1 MIFLKIKTKFVIGL
15 SILFVLIIGIGT
27 LAYIEIRSTQQ
38 QYNQILE
45 NDEEIRYLLKTI
57 QYRTTAIS
65 NDERAYLLIDD
76 ASYIEEIQG
85 KKQEIL
91 EILSKIKD
99 KDLSS
104 KAQESLA
111 VLEKEIQA
119 FTEVSDKVLST
130 YLEDPKQALQLH
142 FTEERD
148 VRRNHMEPA
157 INKMITLIDKKT
169 SNDIAYVERDNQFT
183 NLLILMLLV
192 VAFIISLIIS
202 FVLWRSLKPLNQ
214 LQSSFEIVA
223 NGDLTE
229 NIPVKTKDEVGELSV
244 SLNKMIDTLRTTI
257 STIYSSANQV
267 AEAAEE
273 LSASS
278 DQSIKTTEQISHL
291 SQKSYSATEQQ
302 LSKFLDLVEIIE
314 KLSNDIRQVHENG
327 ESMDNLSKTAKTAA
341 EQGHTGM
348 ITVVSEM
355 NMISNSVGEISQI
368 IHGLGEKSSKIENI
382 VELISNIAE
391 QTNLLALNATI
402 EAARAGEHGKGFAV
416 VADEVRKLAEGSKNS
431 ANSVREVLAE
441 IQHETEAA
449 VHSME
454 NGLSKVQSGIDST
467 YQVKGTFQTISTSIS
482 HLSEKVAEVSQDVGD
497 MNKLNKKVERFVEEV
512 KELAETNT
520 LSTQESLAT
529 SQEQLATAEEI
540 SSSAN
545 TLSKLAD
552 KLQSMIT
559 KFKL

>member
-15 SILFVLIIGIGT
+15 SILFVLIMGIGT

-38 QYNQILE
+38 QYNQVLE
-45 NDEEIRYLLKTI
+45 NDEEVRYLLKTI
-57 QYRTTAIS
+57 QYRTSAIS
-65 NDERAYLLIDD
+65 NDERAYLLIGD
-76 ASYIEEIQG
+76 ASYTEEIQG

-91 EILSKIKD
+91 GILSKIKG
-99 KDLSS
+99 KELSS

-119 FTEVSDKVLST
+119 FTEVSDKVRSI

-148 VRRNHMEPA
+148 VRRNQMEPA
-157 INKMITLIDKKT
+157 ISKMITLIDEKT
-169 SNDIAYVERDNQFT
+169 ASDIAYVERDNQFT

-192 VAFIISLIIS
+192 VAFVISLIIS

-214 LQSSFEIVA
+214 LQSSFETVA

-257 STIYSSANQV
+257 STIYNSANQV
-267 AEAAEE
+267 ADAAEE

-278 DQSIKTTEQISHL
+278 EQSIKTTAQISHL

-302 LSKFLDLVEIIE
+302 LSKFLELVEVIE

-327 ESMDNLSKTAKTAA
+327 KAMGDLSKTAKTAA

-348 ITVVSEM
+348 TTVVSEM
-355 NMISNSVGEISQI
+355 NMISNSVGETSKI
-368 IHGLGEKSSKIENI
+368 IHGLGEKSSEIENI
-382 VELISNIAE
+382 VKLISNIAE
-391 QTNLLALNATI
+391 QTNLLALNAAI

-454 NGLSKVQSGIDST
+454 NGLSKVQSGINST
-467 YQVKGTFQTISTSIS
+467 HQVKGTFQTISTSIS
-482 HLSEKVAEVSQDVGD
+482 QLSEKVAEVSQDVGD
-497 MNKLNKKVERFVEEV
+497 MNKLNKKVGRFVEEV

-559 KFKL
+559 RFKL